1 MHFRFMLDEEVRR
14 QSFVKITNPDLLDV
28 FDKPI
33 PGGLHDPAMGPLGDG
48 SSCKSCGQSSYHCNG
63 HYGHID
69 LVSPSY
75 NALLINTLNN
85 LLNKTWFYCL
95 HFRSSREEVENIFSQ
110 LKLIEKGD
118 IIGAR
123 KLRLRQ
129 DLQDKKETDL
139 ALQDDIINRE
149 DRQGSHSSDPAFLSD
164 NENQNENNVQ
174 ASWDSFQ
181 LTEAI
186 SVVKEFLKKE
196 EKKCVNCKC
205 ENPKIDKPT
214 CGWFCVNGH
223 SGADI
228 RSNPIRSGRLDVTQS
243 GGCEDKAS
251 SELVNASDGSWKVM
265 EHSLTRKLA
274 KVLLSNIALRNAHMN
289 NSEHLTIIC
298 RWMDLQ
304 QSINMLFDIKTAS
317 KLASMSIPESYNRQP
332 AMGYPP
338 YFGLRLRHPQFL
350 AHLDRNVAIREVD
363 VTNLRGTHHGATM
376 ASVEIPTHP
385 KKPGVSRRRLFFH
398 AKD

>member
-14 QSFVKITNPDLLDV
+14 QSVVKITNLDV
-28 FDKPI
+28 YDKPI
-33 PGGLHDPAMGPLGDG
+33 PGGLYDPVMGSLGDG
-48 SSCKSCGQSSYHCNG
+48 SSCKSCGRSSYHCN
-63 HYGHID
+63 
-69 LVSPSY
+69 
-75 NALLINTLNN
+75 
-85 LLNKTWFYCL
+85 
-95 HFRSSREEVENIFSQ
+95 EEVENSFSQ

-129 DLQDKKETDL
+129 DLQDKKERDL

-149 DRQGSHSSDPAFLSD
+149 
-164 NENQNENNVQ
+164 
-174 ASWDSFQ
+174 
-181 LTEAI
+181 
-186 SVVKEFLKKE
+186 
-196 EKKCVNCKC
+196 
-205 ENPKIDKPT
+205 
-214 CGWFCVNGH
+214 NGH

-228 RSNPIRSGRLDVTQS
+228 RSNPIRSGRSDVTQS

-251 SELVNASDGSWKVM
+251 SELVM
-265 EHSLTRKLA
+265 EHPHTRKLA

-298 RWMDLQ
+298 RWMDLSSLLICCLIAKLPLNLHLC
-304 QSINMLFDIKTAS
+304 QSQKAI
-317 KLASMSIPESYNRQP
+317 YRQP

-363 VTNLRGTHHGATM
+363 VTNLPGTHHGATM
-376 ASVEIPTHP
+376 ASVEIPSP
-385 KKPGVSRRRLFFH
+385 KEAWSQQTSIIFSRKGLTKVLH
-398 AKD
+398 IYNN

>member
-1 MHFRFMLDEEVRR
+1 MLDEEVRR
-14 QSFVKITNPDLLDV
+14 QSVVKITNLDV
-28 FDKPI
+28 YDKPI
-33 PGGLHDPAMGPLGDG
+33 PGGLYDPVMGSLGDG
-48 SSCKSCGQSSYHCNG
+48 SSCKSCGRSSYHCN
-63 HYGHID
+63 
-69 LVSPSY
+69 
-75 NALLINTLNN
+75 
-85 LLNKTWFYCL
+85 
-95 HFRSSREEVENIFSQ
+95 EEVENSFSQ

-129 DLQDKKETDL
+129 DLQDKKERDL

-186 SVVKEFLKKE
+186 SVVKEFLNKK
-196 EKKCVNCKC
+196 EKKCVNCKR

-228 RSNPIRSGRLDVTQS
+228 RSNPIRSGRSDVTQS

-251 SELVNASDGSWKVM
+251 SELVM
-265 EHSLTRKLA
+265 EHPHTRKLA

-298 RWMDLQ
+298 RWMDLSSLLICCLIAKLPLNLHLC
-304 QSINMLFDIKTAS
+304 QSQKAI
-317 KLASMSIPESYNRQP
+317 YRQP

-363 VTNLRGTHHGATM
+363 VTNLPGTHHGATM
-376 ASVEIPTHP
+376 ASVEIPSP
-385 KKPGVSRRRLFFH
+385 KEAWSQQTSIIFSRKGLTKVLH
-398 AKD
+398 IYNN